1 MVYKARLEKTIMQGM
16 VAGKQGRG
24 KPRQRREKDIT
35 DAFGTMAKASRMAED
50 RHRFRKRRLSSN
62 VLKRRCQCKIK
73 RISHQSILIS
83 GMWPSCTLPHAR
95 RT

>member
-1 MVYKARLEKTIMQGM
+1 MVYTLYKARLEKTIMQGM

-24 KPRQRREKDIT
+24 KPKQRREKDTT

-62 VLKRRCQCKIK
+62 VLKRICSESEKNI
-73 RISHQSILIS
+73 
-83 GMWPSCTLPHAR
+83 
-95 RT
+95 